1 MKGIIIAGGNGT
13 RLTPLTKVISKALLP
28 VYDKP
33 MIYYPLSILMEAEIT
48 DILIITTP
56 KDKKR
61 YIELLGNGSH
71 LGLSIV
77 YEVEPNPKGI
87 AQAFIIGEKF
97 IGDEPV
103 TLILGDNIFSGDVGP
118 LIKKSKNRKKGAT
131 VFGYQVK
138 DPERFGVVELDEYGK
153 AIALE
158 EKPLNPKTNIAVTGL
173 YIYDN
178 KVIEIAKNL
187 VPSDR
192 GELEITDVNKEYLA
206 TKTLHVELLKE
217 EVLWFDTGT
226 HQSLQQANQFV
237 KEVEQLQ
244 NKKIGCI
251 EEIAFKKG
259 LITRKQLYL
268 LAKQQIKSEY
278 GDYLLKVAKNKHNF
292 LRD

>member
-56 KDKKR
+56 QDKKR

-178 KVIEIAKNL
+178 QVIEIAKNL